1 VLKAVSKSGLG
12 RGLGAILEEVEE
24 AYISNIHASTELIKE
39 VEISDITVNPF
50 QPRTHFDDSLISE
63 LSESIKKHGLLQPVL
78 VIKSGDGY
86 MLVAGERRLR
96 AVKLSGANRI
106 KAIVA
111 DIDKTKIRELAL
123 IENIQRENL
132 NPIEL
137 AISLKELIEEYG
149 VTHEEISETIK
160 KSRSFVTNSLRLLN
174 LSASTKEN
182 LSVGAITYG
191 HAKVLVGLDE
201 KEQKDLVNTIIGQ
214 KLSVRE
220 TEELVSKIK
229 KSSPL
234 KKVALTKEAIRLDA
248 KELIKMLE
256 NKLNLNITTAKN
268 SLTIKFDSQ
277 IQINTLL
284 KAIK

>member
-78 VIKSGDGY
+78 VIKSSDGY

-96 AVKLSGANRI
+96 AVKLSGATRI
-106 KAIVA
+106 KAIIA

-137 AISLKELIEEYG
+137 AISLRELIEEYG

-160 KSRSFVTNSLRLLN
+160 KSRSFVTNSLRLLS
-174 LSASTKEN
+174 LSTSTKEK
-182 LSVGAITYG
+182 LSAGTITYG

-201 KEQKDLVNTIIGQ
+201 TEQKNLVNTIIGQ

-220 TEELVSKIK
+220 TEDLVSKIK
-229 KSSPL
+229 KSSSSR
-234 KKVALTKEAIRLDA
+234 KVTLTKEAIRFNT
-248 KELIKMLE
+248 KELIKILE
-256 NKLNLNITTAKN
+256 NKLKLNITTTKN
-268 SLTIKFDSQ
+268 SLSIKFDSQ
-277 IQINTLL
+277 IQIDMLL

>member
-1 VLKAVSKSGLG
+1 VLKPAKASLG

-24 AYISNIHASTELIKE
+24 AYISNIHASTELVKE
-39 VEISDITVNPF
+39 IELSSITVNPF
-50 QPRTHFDDSLISE
+50 QPRTHFDDSSISE
-63 LSESIKKHGLLQPVL
+63 LSESIKRHGLLQPVL

-86 MLVAGERRLR
+86 MLIAGERRLR
-96 AVKLSGANRI
+96 AVKKSGASRI
-106 KAIVA
+106 KAIIA

-137 AISLKELIEEYG
+137 AVSLKELIEEYG

-174 LSASTKEN
+174 LSDFTKDK
-182 LSVGAITYG
+182 LSSGSITYG
-191 HAKVLVGLDE
+191 HAKVLVGLEDA
-201 KEQKDLVNTIIGQ
+201 EQKKLVNTIVGQ

-220 TEELVSKIK
+220 TEELVSKVK
-229 KSSPL
+229 KSSPA
-234 KKVALTKEAIRLDA
+234 KKASVVKEATRLDA
-248 KELIKMLE
+248 DKLAQVLE
-256 NKLNLNITTAKN
+256 KKLSLNVATGKN

-277 IQINTLL
+277 TQIDTLL

>member
-1 VLKAVSKSGLG
+1 MLKPAKSSLG

-24 AYISNIHASTELIKE
+24 AYISNIHASTELVKE
-39 VEISDITVNPF
+39 IELSSITVNPF
-50 QPRTHFDDSLISE
+50 QPRTHFDDSSILE

-86 MLVAGERRLR
+86 MLIAGERRMR
-96 AVKLSGANRI
+96 AVKLSGAARI
-106 KAIVA
+106 KAIIA
-111 DIDKTKIRELAL
+111 DIDRTKIRELAL

-137 AISLKELIEEYG
+137 AVSLKELIEEYG
-149 VTHEEISETIK
+149 VTHEEISESIK

-174 LSASTKEN
+174 LSDFTKDK
-182 LSVGAITYG
+182 LSAGAITHG

-201 KEQKDLVNTIIGQ
+201 GEQKKLVNTIVGQ

-220 TEELVSKIK
+220 TEELVSKVK
-229 KSSPL
+229 KSTPT
-234 KKVALTKEAIRLDA
+234 KKAAIVKEAARFDSKKLA
-248 KELIKMLE
+248 YTLE
-256 NKLNLNITTAKN
+256 EKLKLSVVTGKN

-277 IQINTLL
+277 TQIDTLL
-284 KAIK
+284 KALK